1 MNAAAL
7 TALLVLTIGPVGIA
21 DADEP
26 IRAVFRV
33 QISTE
38 KSSRSHTV
46 IFSLAG
52 GAEKYFGPEFPT
64 LKVLVLPTESEEM
77 QLQLSLVDENKQTL
91 SSTVIDYAPES
102 IADFSLTAE
111 GLRAVGT
118 ISTLPE

>member
-7 TALLVLTIGPVGIA
+7 AALFVLTIGPVVIA

-46 IFSLAG
+46 LFTLAVG
-52 GAEKYFGPEFPT
+52 SEKYFGPEYPT
-64 LKVLVLPTESEEM
+64 LKVLVLPTESEEV
-77 QLQLSLVDENKQTL
+77 QLQLSLVDENKQAL
-91 SSTVIDYAPES
+91 SSAVVDYDPKS
-102 IADFSLTAE
+102 IADFSLAAD
-111 GLRAVGT
+111 GLRAEGT
-118 ISTLPE
+118 ISTLP